1 MVLVFTVKLASN
13 EVPVMGDFTLLY
25 AKFVVFIKF
34 TRYYYIVMGIENHF
48 TAVIKRHSL
57 YYKLVHYNQVLLY

>member
-1 MVLVFTVKLASN
+1 MVLVFTVNLASN
-13 EVPVMGDFTLLY
+13 EVPVMGDFTSLY

-48 TAVIKRHSL
+48 AVKNKASIH
-57 YYKLVHYNQVLLY
+57 YKLVQYNQVLLY